1 MSTLLITGT
10 GSLAKRVMH
19 RFKDKY
25 DKIVAYSRDEY
36 KHSLLPEWVT
46 SEIGDIRDYNRL
58 DFVFK
63 THKPDICIHTAAKK
77 RVDMMEVYP
86 LECVL
91 TNIIGTENV
100 AKACRVNDV
109 RTSVLISTDKSV
121 SPVNVYGCTKS
132 IARSIY
138 ADYSTR
144 SENTSY
150 LTCLYGNCAF
160 STGSFLPLWEDKI
173 KKSEPIYITN
183 ENCTRFIFSL
193 DDAVDLIDR
202 TISFNMSGDCIVPI
216 MDSFRITDVA
226 KALGMI
232 HGVDPIIIN
241 TNKLRP
247 GEKVHEEMIA
257 QHEIDRTFLLDS
269 KTLCVV
275 PSIKNTESYSNLD
288 LYKGPIV
295 RSDLFIN
302 NNIEDLISLINRSR
316 MS

>member
-1 MSTLLITGT
+1 MTLLITGT
-10 GSLAKRVMH
+10 GSLAKRIMH

-25 DKIVAYSRDEY
+25 SKIVAFSRDEY

-46 SEIGDIRDYNRL
+46 SEIGDIRDYDRL

-63 THKPDICIHTAAKK
+63 THKPDICIHTAALK

-91 TNIIGTENV
+91 TNVIGTENV

-109 RTSVLISTDKSV
+109 KTSVLISTDKSV
-121 SPVNVYGCTKS
+121 SPVNIYGCTKS
-132 IARSIY
+132 IARGIY

-144 SENTSY
+144 SQNTSY

-183 ENCTRFIFSL
+183 ENCTRFMFSL
-193 DDAVDLIDR
+193 DNAVDLIDR

-216 MDSFRITDVA
+216 MDSFRITDVV
-226 KALGMI
+226 KALGII
-232 HGVDPIIIN
+232 HDIEPIVVN

-247 GEKVHEEMIA
+247 GEKIHEEMIA
-257 QHEIDRTFLLDS
+257 QHEVYRTFSLDDE
-269 KTLCVV
+269 TLCVV
-275 PSIKNTESYSNLD
+275 PSIKDVD
-288 LYKGPIV
+288 LYTDLIPYTGPIV
-295 RSDLFIN
+295 RSDNFIN
-302 NNIEDLISLINRSR
+302 NNIEDLIALINRSR